1 MEGGDEGED
10 GWEVG
15 NKLSPES
22 RGSATITERQ
32 GSVSLTTGDVGPSRG
47 RKPGSALGCA
57 PGLQCGLGGAIP
69 CSGREFSLENTR
81 GLDTKD

>member
-1 MEGGDEGED
+1 MGGREQIEPREQG
-10 GWEVG
+10 
-15 NKLSPES
+15 LSHNHRTPGQ
-22 RGSATITERQ
+22 RLTR
-32 GSVSLTTGDVGPSRG
+32 VSLTTGDVGPSRG